1 MIGRFSCLSCANVAN
16 ITSYYN
22 GVKYSY
28 VMYKNGTGIN
38 IDRICEENGDFK
50 NGLEVSIKVQVYNTD
65 EIVESI
71 NKLCLFDML
80 HITYIGE
87 NGRIRLAVEKFNNR
101 TVVHCE
107 TFSLCDRITYGTHL
121 RLGNVLYDLDSS
133 LNKLN
138 TNGIIVNIPLGE
150 VAITPNRESIQLT
163 EKSKNTIVEALRKV
177 KSELQELVDDQL
189 SGDMDIRKYFI
200 NFVDSYFLKVDMEN
214 KMTLSISNDDVDLS
228 NIHCTI
234 DGKEIPKHF
243 IDIISSIR
251 YKGFPKEAIYK
262 TYRCRRGGFDLFH
275 ILADKVTL
283 FRKEDSKM
291 KGVTLQYLNETIN
304 KPTVMLNHNGL
315 NRIIDDCKDY
325 CKASYAGRFKDY
337 GDVIDF
343 IFSCMEI
350 PLFSNADVPDEYID
364 NYKEE
369 RKLERLGKKKA
380 VYNLDD
386 VSVRRYYPDGG
397 YYLMDFRNLP
407 KNGLI
412 LYSSNRN
419 GNDKNIS
426 GLVALEETD
435 AVSAVITLKKEYI
448 PYVEQFTR
456 FMLIEDFLTG
466 RNKILEKLATV
477 SVIRENILPLRN
489 TPLWREF
496 CAKYKGYL
504 DYYYSCVQRNDF
516 VDGLVKDYVDKG
528 WVNNVDVKYF
538 SLNEN
543 ERNAWNEWNEKKG
556 NWEKII
562 RKIMLI
568 KYGNINKIGLTI

>member
-28 VMYKNGTGIN
+28 IMYKNGTGIN
-38 IDRICEENGDFK
+38 IDKICEEKGDFK
-50 NGLEVSIKVQVYNTD
+50 NGLEVSIKVQVYNTE
-65 EIVESI
+65 EITGSI
-71 NKLCLFDML
+71 SKLCLFDML
-80 HITYIGE
+80 HVTYIGE
-87 NGRIRLAVEKFNNR
+87 NDRIKSAVEKFNLR
-101 TVVHCE
+101 TVVHCD
-107 TFSLCDRITYGTHL
+107 TFSLCDRITYGTYL

-133 LNKLN
+133 LNILN
-138 TNGIIVNIPLGE
+138 TNGIIVNIPFGE

-163 EKSKNTIVEALRKV
+163 EKSKNTITESLMKV

-200 NFVDSYFLKVDMEN
+200 NFVDSYYLKVDMEN
-214 KMTLSISNDDVDLS
+214 KMILSISNDDVDLS

-262 TYRCRRGGFDLFH
+262 TYLCRRGGFDLFRV
-275 ILADKVTL
+275 LAGKITL
-283 FRKEDSKM
+283 FRKGDSKM
-291 KGVTLQYLNETIN
+291 NGVTLQYLNETIN
-304 KPTVMLNHNGL
+304 KPTVMLNCNGL
-315 NRIIDDCKDY
+315 NRIINDCKDY
-325 CKASYAGRFKDY
+325 CKSSYVGRYDNY

-343 IFSCMEI
+343 IFSCMKVSS
-350 PLFSNADVPDEYID
+350 FSNADVPDEYIE

-369 RKLERLGKKKA
+369 RKLERLGKKKT
-380 VYNLDD
+380 VCDLDD
-386 VSVRRYYPDGG
+386 VSVRRYYCDTG

-426 GLVALEETD
+426 SLTALQETG
-435 AVSAVITLKKEYI
+435 AISAVITLKKEYI
-448 PYVEQFTR
+448 PYVEQLTR

-477 SVIRENILPLRN
+477 SVIKANILPLRN

-496 CAKYKGYL
+496 CAKYKTYIEC
-504 DYYYSCVQRNDF
+504 YYSNDF
-516 VDGLVKDYVDKG
+516 IDGLVRNYVDKG
-528 WVNNVDVKYF
+528 WVNNIDVKYF

-543 ERNAWNEWNEKKG
+543 ERNAWNEWTEKKG